1 MTTIYLVRHGITQ
14 ANKENRFA
22 GRTEEELH
30 PEGTAQIH
38 HVGEKL
44 IGDNISGIY
53 CGPATR
59 TVQSSQILASLLN
72 VPFTRLDELH
82 EINIPHWDGLTKEEI
97 RQKYEGQYPTWLNS
111 PNTFKLPGC
120 ETLEQ
125 VQNRAVACLTS
136 LLARHKQGKLLVVSH
151 LVVLRCLVLYFQRM
165 AIKDFRSVK
174 IENGEIIRVS
184 EMGNDRYSIKS
195 L

>member
-1 MTTIYLVRHGITQ
+1 MITLYLVRHGITQ

-22 GRTEEELH
+22 GRTDEELH
-30 PEGTAQIH
+30 TEGIEQIRK
-38 HVGEKL
+38 VAEKL
-44 IGDNISGIY
+44 TNENISTIY

-59 TVQSSQILASLLN
+59 TVQSAQILASLLR
-72 VPFTRLDELH
+72 VSFTPLNELH
-82 EINIPHWDGLTKEEI
+82 EINIPHWDGLTKDEI
-97 RQKYEGQYPTWLNS
+97 RQKHDEQYPTWLSS
-111 PNTFKLPGC
+111 PHTFKLPGC

-125 VQNRAVACLTS
+125 VQNRAVASLNRLLTK
-136 LLARHKQGKLLVVSH
+136 HKEGKLLVVSH
-151 LVVLRCLVLYFQRM
+151 LIVLRCLVLYFQRM

-184 EMGNDRYSIKS
+184 ELGNDRYSINS